1 MKSGSHRLC
10 ARRGTLCA
18 AALLLATWPALA
30 QRIEHDGFLYDGV
43 NPEDSALTEQLAPLQ
58 QSRGMRF
65 VDWLADGSL
74 LIVLSGDELERLHR
88 IDTPLGSPE
97 PLGIA
102 GSASGTRDIA
112 AATQPY
118 QSEAI
123 AVLRQMP
130 SGATELVKVALSDRS
145 DASAPL
151 LGPEWGAERPLWAHD
166 GARLAIS
173 AKLQGQ
179 DRAVYLLD
187 TRHRDAPRVL
197 TEGPGDWLALDWS
210 LDDRYLLLEHRAAP
224 DLYELHWLDVSSGER
239 QLIVAMTAAD
249 QLQDARIAPD
259 GRGVLYRAGKEW
271 SQLRYR
277 SLDGQVTRT
286 LTPTMKNSVEHYA
299 ISGDGR
305 WLAYSYDDNGWS
317 RLVLIDQQQ
326 SSERVI
332 DSLPRGVISALQF
345 DRTGARLAIN
355 REDSTSPPD
364 VFVLDVA
371 SNALVRWT
379 EASAGPLSGNR
390 FSQPQAIRFRAWKPT
405 GGGTQAG
412 ALLYRP
418 QPSASASAETAKHG
432 PAMRSPVVI
441 YLAGEDAQPRPRF
454 DPLLQSLAAGGGF
467 AVLAPELRGRL
478 ISREE
483 RSDAVRQ
490 IGALLL
496 WIASQPDLDPARV
509 AIVASGRCSAVALG
523 ALALFSDRL
532 QRGVVIDGDANG
544 VPLLAI
550 EKPVLVARGFNEP
563 RMNAAAGDQ
572 LLWRL
577 RAARS
582 RASLFGPVG
591 DAMPEVGSA
600 RRAELTRVMLDFLMA
615 GAEAA
620 PVQSVSRP
628 GR

>member
-1 MKSGSHRLC
+1 M
-10 ARRGTLCA
+10 
-18 AALLLATWPALA
+18 
-30 QRIEHDGFLYDGV
+30 
-43 NPEDSALTEQLAPLQ
+43 
-58 QSRGMRF
+58 
-65 VDWLADGSL
+65 
-74 LIVLSGDELERLHR
+74 
-88 IDTPLGSPE
+88 
-97 PLGIA
+97 
-102 GSASGTRDIA
+102 
-112 AATQPY
+112 
-118 QSEAI
+118 
-123 AVLRQMP
+123 
-130 SGATELVKVALSDRS
+130 
-145 DASAPL
+145 
-151 LGPEWGAERPLWAHD
+151 
-166 GARLAIS
+166 
-173 AKLQGQ
+173 
-179 DRAVYLLD
+179 
-187 TRHRDAPRVL
+187 
-197 TEGPGDWLALDWS
+197 
-210 LDDRYLLLEHRAAP
+210 
-224 DLYELHWLDVSSGER
+224 
-239 QLIVAMTAAD
+239 
-249 QLQDARIAPD
+249 
-259 GRGVLYRAGKEW
+259 LYRAGREW

-277 SLDGQVTRT
+277 SLDGQVTQT

-379 EASAGPLSGNR
+379 EASAGPLGGNR
-390 FSQPQAIRFRAWKPT
+390 LSQPQAVRFSGWKAT
-405 GGGTQAG
+405 GNGAQAA

-418 QPSASASAETAKHG
+418 QPKPSVSVSAGAAKHG
-432 PAMRSPVVI
+432 PATRSPVVI
-441 YLAGEDAQPRPRF
+441 YLAGEEAQPRPRF
-454 DPLLQSLAAGGGF
+454 DPLLQSLAVGGGF

-532 QRGVVIDGDANG
+532 RRGVVIDGDANG

-550 EKPVLVARGFNEP
+550 EKPVLVARGFTQP
-563 RMNAAAGDQ
+563 RMNSAAGDQ

-582 RASLFGPVG
+582 RAVLFGPAG
-591 DAMPEVGSA
+591 DAMPEVSSA
-600 RRAELTRVMLDFLMA
+600 RRAELTRVILDFLMS
-615 GAEAA
+615 GADAA
-620 PVQSVSRP
+620 PVQSVSRS